1 VSLLQQAAGT
11 YKTKEQIQKA
21 PTDDHPCNLTRT
33 SVKISFPAL
42 KSETFVNLLGYKEPN
57 LIYLWR
63 CRGVCSSSSR
73 PVACVATK
81 TSQKTVTMAFRTHL
95 TKQDSKELRVG
106 KERVKEVVLEE
117 DVECGCHC
125 AGISPNHCK
134 GHFDEHLCECQCL
147 GQAMEE
153 AQLACEA
160 DQQGSFW
167 DKRSCSCKSKSI
179 SPRGVNRPLSNPG
192 CLEGDERG
200 HYGSTVFEAR
210 EVSPLNIISY
220 VILGCCLTA
229 AVFLALTTI
238 HYRKKL
244 RRLLKAAE
252 VGERPQEVKEL
263 GRRSSRRATWVSQ
276 GAEEELLQA
285 GGSQAVPAG
294 ARRSVQIN
302 LDQVEEIY
310 IEEGGSREMYED
322 QYDSHGVLVTRDGE
336 HEEDFDEAR

>member
-1 VSLLQQAAGT
+1 MNKGLFFFIFCLDSLPSDSSQKRPEKKQQSGGT

-192 CLEGDERG
+192 CLEVN
-200 HYGSTVFEAR
+200 S
-210 EVSPLNIISY
+210 LIISK
-220 VILGCCLTA
+220 
-229 AVFLALTTI
+229 VFLFANFNTTTANI
-238 HYRKKL
+238 LIMLVMIIFIMTIFIMTIFIMTMIRAMKEVTMVQLCLKQGRCL
-244 RRLLKAAE
+244 R
-252 VGERPQEVKEL
+252 
-263 GRRSSRRATWVSQ
+263 ST
-276 GAEEELLQA
+276 
-285 GGSQAVPAG
+285 
-294 ARRSVQIN
+294 
-302 LDQVEEIY
+302 
-310 IEEGGSREMYED
+310 
-322 QYDSHGVLVTRDGE
+322 
-336 HEEDFDEAR
+336 